1 VTSQVVQIQI
11 TVKSQ
16 YSLFS
21 LGMLTYTFKR
31 QDITQ
36 IALERLPG
44 EGGGN
49 AVKKKGL
56 KSLSSKGEFG
66 VPSMTNTTRT
76 TNVGFVWKL

>member
-11 TVKSQ
+11 TVKTQ

-44 EGGGN
+44 EGGGS
-49 AVKKKGL
+49 AVK
-56 KSLSSKGEFG
+56 E
-66 VPSMTNTTRT
+66 V
-76 TNVGFVWKL
+76 